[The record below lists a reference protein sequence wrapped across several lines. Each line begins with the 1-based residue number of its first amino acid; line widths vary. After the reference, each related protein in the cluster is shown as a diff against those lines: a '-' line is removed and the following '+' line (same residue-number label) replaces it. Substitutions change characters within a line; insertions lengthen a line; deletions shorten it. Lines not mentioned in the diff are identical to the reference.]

1 MISQRIAAALLAVL
15 VRGQRHAATIELT
28 VNGLVCG
35 FCAQGIEK
43 TLRRN
48 AATDDVFVSLE
59 NRLVA
64 IATKPDTDIADEV
77 LRKALKDAGYD
88 VKAIART
95 ERSLESL
102 REQAEGK
109 EMTSAHNR
117 NVGVAATALLAS
129 SATLSAAYCR
139 QCSFRSVQAPRSS
152 DSSARFRS

>member
-1 MISQRIAAALLAVL
+1 MTSKRTLLLIPALLAAI
-15 VRGQRHAATIELT
+15 GAHAATIELT

-64 IATKPDTDIADEV
+64 VATKPDADIPDEV
-77 LRKALKDAGYD
+77 LRKALQDAGYD

-95 ERSLESL
+95 DRSLQSL
-102 REQAEGK
+102 REQMK
-109 EMTSAHNR
+109 
-117 NVGVAATALLAS
+117 
-129 SATLSAAYCR
+129 
-139 QCSFRSVQAPRSS
+139 
-152 DSSARFRS
+152 ARK

>member
-1 MISQRIAAALLAVL
+1 MITQRIAAALLAVL
-15 VRGQRHAATIELT
+15 VSGSASAATIELT

-64 IATKPDTDIADEV
+64 IVTKPETDIADEV
-77 LRKALKDAGYD
+77 LRQALKDAGYD

-95 ERSLESL
+95 ERSLQSL
-102 REQAEGK
+102 REQVK
-109 EMTSAHNR
+109 
-117 NVGVAATALLAS
+117 
-129 SATLSAAYCR
+129 
-139 QCSFRSVQAPRSS
+139 
-152 DSSARFRS
+152 ARK

>member
-15 VRGQRHAATIELT
+15 VSGSASAATIELT

-77 LRKALKDAGYD
+77 LRKALQG
-88 VKAIART
+88 RG
-95 ERSLESL
+95 L
-102 REQAEGK
+102 RRQGDRADGADRC
-109 EMTSAHNR
+109 SR
-117 NVGVAATALLAS
+117 CAS
-129 SATLSAAYCR
+129 N
-139 QCSFRSVQAPRSS
+139 
-152 DSSARFRS
+152 

>member
-1 MISQRIAAALLAVL
+1 MISQRIAIGLLAILATSGV
-15 VRGQRHAATIELT
+15 GAATIELT

-59 NRLVA
+59 HRLVA
-64 IATKPDTDIADEV
+64 IATKPETDIADEV

-95 ERSLESL
+95 DRSLQSL
-102 REQAEGK
+102 REQMK
-109 EMTSAHNR
+109 
-117 NVGVAATALLAS
+117 AS
-129 SATLSAAYCR
+129 K
-139 QCSFRSVQAPRSS
+139 
-152 DSSARFRS
+152 

>member
-1 MISQRIAAALLAVL
+1 MTTQRIALLLAAFFVI
-15 VRGQRHAATIELT
+15 GAAQAATIEMT

-64 IATKPDTDIADEV
+64 MTTKPDADIPDDV

-95 ERSLESL
+95 DRSLQSL
-102 REQAEGK
+102 REQVK
-109 EMTSAHNR
+109 
-117 NVGVAATALLAS
+117 
-129 SATLSAAYCR
+129 
-139 QCSFRSVQAPRSS
+139 
-152 DSSARFRS
+152 ARK

>member
-1 MISQRIAAALLAVL
+1 MTSQRIAAAMLAVL
-15 VRGQRHAATIELT
+15 VSDSASAATIELT

-64 IATKPDTDIADEV
+64 IVTKPETDIADEV
-77 LRKALKDAGYD
+77 LRKALEDAGYD

-95 ERSLESL
+95 ERSLQSL
-102 REQAEGK
+102 REQLKAK
-109 EMTSAHNR
+109 K
-117 NVGVAATALLAS
+117 
-129 SATLSAAYCR
+129 
-139 QCSFRSVQAPRSS
+139 
-152 DSSARFRS
+152 

>member
-1 MISQRIAAALLAVL
+1 MTSQRIALLLLAFLAVS
-15 VRGQRHAATIELT
+15 GASAATIELT

-64 IATKPDTDIADEV
+64 VATKPGADIPDDV
-77 LRKALKDAGYD
+77 LRKALQDAGYD

-95 ERSLESL
+95 DRSLQSL
-102 REQAEGK
+102 REQMK
-109 EMTSAHNR
+109 
-117 NVGVAATALLAS
+117 V
-129 SATLSAAYCR
+129 
-139 QCSFRSVQAPRSS
+139 
-152 DSSARFRS
+152 